1 MTEWTHD
8 PAEAGDWET
17 EPGEWAGETD
27 PAVDYQ
33 LREMEARLDRR
44 LATMEA
50 RHARTRGVAMVAGAA
65 FIVTLVSL
73 VVVVGKAVTDDGIRT
88 LQSLTAQEIMLRDD
102 DGIERGRL
110 GTDSEGRAVLSL
122 SDRDGRERIR
132 LTVLADGSPGVTIHD
147 PDAQPRAVLGYL
159 PDGTT
164 NLIFTDRSGAIRT
177 LVGVGPNGEP
187 SVSVFDE
194 ETEDE
199 TTQEP

>member
-1 MTEWTHD
+1 MAEWTDD

-17 EPGEWAGETD
+17 EPREWTGETD
-27 PAVDYQ
+27 PVVDYQ
-33 LREMEARLDRR
+33 LREVEARLERR
-44 LATMEA
+44 LAIMEA

-73 VVVVGKAVTDDGIRT
+73 VVVVGKAVTDDGART

-199 TTQEP
+199 TTK